1 VVETIEEF
9 KKNIPGAKWIFYSNG
24 TDEFSEGIDETT
36 GKQYIK
42 RISLVLKQTFDA
54 LSEKTLNAFVIY
66 AKNYNVLLRVFEDS
80 TFIWAVIEKD
90 KFNPGMLEELK
101 NFTLK
106 KEITAPSVEE
116 KETREAPASA
126 EEKEVLTTEIKKEP
140 AEAVLPKVSSEILK
154 DFEKTAAGYLGDFTA
169 DIFGNVM
176 DDLKIS
182 KDNLTKESLINLC
195 YGLERSAGMIIG
207 PTKAR
212 KLADEL
218 LEKIKEEE

>member
-1 VVETIEEF
+1 MVKAIEDF
-9 KKNIPGAKWIFYSNG
+9 KKILPGAKWVFYSNG
-24 TDEFSEGIDETT
+24 TDEFTEGIDETT
-36 GKQYIK
+36 GKQYVK

-66 AKNYNVLLRVFEDS
+66 AKNYNVVLRTFDDN
-80 TFIWAVIEKD
+80 TFIWAVVEKD
-90 KFNPGMLEELK
+90 KFNPEMLTKLK

-106 KEITAPSVEE
+106 KEATAPPVEE
-116 KETREAPASA
+116 KEIKEEGPPKA
-126 EEKEVLTTEIKKEP
+126 EEEI
-140 AEAVLPKVSSEILK
+140 LPKLPPEILK
-154 DFEKTAAGYLGDFTA
+154 DFEKTASEYLGDFAT
-169 DIFGNVM
+169 DILGNVM

-212 KLADEL
+212 KLADKL
-218 LEKIKEEE
+218 LEKIKEEK